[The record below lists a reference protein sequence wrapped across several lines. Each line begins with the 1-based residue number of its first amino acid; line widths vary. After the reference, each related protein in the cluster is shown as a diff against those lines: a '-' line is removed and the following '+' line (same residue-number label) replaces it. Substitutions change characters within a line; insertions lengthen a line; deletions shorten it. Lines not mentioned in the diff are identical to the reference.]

1 MQVVDR
7 KDIEK
12 RLLFYWSKIFSK
24 SIKAGQDY
32 SSLEKGISILITDYE
47 LIKLKSIEKYMTK
60 WNIREE
66 AYPRVVLTDVIEI
79 YIIELPKFEKY
90 QEINKNKNLNSW
102 VKFIKNPEVIDMS
115 NKEIKKAKE
124 VLEEI
129 SQDERE
135 IYLAELREKYIMDQK
150 AIEGA
155 GFDKGLEAGVEIGR
169 NQGIKQGKRNEKIQI
184 AKNLLS
190 QKVDLKI
197 ISKATGLTLEEL
209 KKL

>member
-66 AYPRVVLTDVIEI
+66 AYPRVVLTDVMEI

-197 ISKATGLTLEEL
+197 ISKATGLTIEEL